1 MSWRKDPPKAEKKSD
16 KQRAAQKVLVIQL
29 GAPAAFVKSLGAAAA
44 IRAHHLG
51 APITLLTTD
60 AVRGLAEHCP
70 YFDVVEADGRPT
82 EPAAMAS
89 LVARIRA
96 AKYDVVY
103 DLEGSARTGRY
114 FQGLRPWPPHWSGPA
129 TGARFASPVEDVA
142 ALHAY
147 DRYARQLAIAGVPFA
162 APLHADLSWLRRVLR
177 DPPRLQPDFYGVRSA
192 FVLLAP
198 RGDETGWS
206 VQKYGQLGRNLVRQ
220 GLTPVLIGGAGART
234 VGAEAVKTEPLA
246 KNLVARLDLAQTIAL
261 AERATF
267 VVGDDL
273 ELMDIAAAA
282 GARCLV
288 FLPEGADLERLL
300 PRGPGGAAAFTA
312 SPVSALPV
320 EQIERQLRNYGVFQ
334 RAQTA

>member
-1 MSWRKDPPKAEKKSD
+1 MSWRKNSAKAEAKSG
-16 KQRAAQKVLVIQL
+16 KRSAAQRVLVIQL

-60 AVRGLAEHCP
+60 AVRGLAEPCP
-70 YFDVVEADGRPT
+70 YFDVVEVDGRPT
-82 EPAAMAS
+82 EPGAVAS
-89 LVARIRA
+89 LIARIRA
-96 AKYDVVY
+96 AKYEVVY

-129 TGARFASPVEDVA
+129 SGARFASPLEDVS

-147 DRYARQLAIAGVPFA
+147 DRYARQLAIAGVAYPD
-162 APLHADLSWLRRVLR
+162 PLHADLSWLRRVLR

-192 FVLLAP
+192 YVLLAP
-198 RGDETGWS
+198 RGDEAGWS
-206 VQKYGQLGRNLVRQ
+206 AQKYGQLGRNLVRQ
-220 GLTPVLIGGAGART
+220 GLTPVLIGAAGART
-234 VGAEAVKTEPLA
+234 VGSEAVKTEPLA
-246 KNLVARLDLAQTIAL
+246 KNLVARLDLIQTIAL

-273 ELMDIAAAA
+273 ELIDVAAAA